1 MSRDESTSSL
11 RIAESLPEIV
21 DIFKY
26 TPQTFEVN
34 VIAESDFINGEVVLA
49 CVDAMTNISHILS
62 KIEDV
67 TIFGGVDRVIKFD
80 ELATKNLTTGSEYV
94 LMVFHSITTTAPVNT
109 FNLLSGINP
118 SVQTSSRATIRESIF
133 ILMSFYFQ
141 LSQIIL
147 RLFHSGIRIL
157 FLLKFRRQWTCL

>member
-49 CVDAMTNISHILS
+49 CVDAMTNISYIIKDRGRYYLWW
-62 KIEDV
+62 
-67 TIFGGVDRVIKFD
+67 GGQSD
-80 ELATKNLTTGSEYV
+80 
-94 LMVFHSITTTAPVNT
+94 
-109 FNLLSGINP
+109 
-118 SVQTSSRATIRESIF
+118 
-133 ILMSFYFQ
+133 
-141 LSQIIL
+141 
-147 RLFHSGIRIL
+147 
-157 FLLKFRRQWTCL
+157 